1 MTDRAGRLI
10 AFEGIDGCGKS
21 TQARILAASL
31 GALLT
36 HEPGATALGLALRRI
51 VLGHAGGHEP
61 VARAEALL
69 VAADRAQH
77 VTEVV
82 RPALDAGRW
91 VVTDRF
97 SASTLA
103 YQGYGKG
110 LAVPPLA
117 AVVDWAA
124 AGIVPDLTVL
134 VDVPLDVA
142 RARLSASPDRLE
154 RLDEAFFERVRA
166 GYLEM
171 AGRPGARP
179 DQGGSSWVVVDGS
192 GPVDAVRAVVASA
205 VKGSLGEAVRVG
217 DPAASL
223 EP

>member
-1 MTDRAGRLI
+1 MTDRTGRLI
-10 AFEGIDGCGKS
+10 ALEGIDGCGKS
-21 TQARILAASL
+21 TQARILAESL

-36 HEPGATALGLALRRI
+36 HEPGDTALGLTLRRI
-51 VLGHAGGHEP
+51 VLDDPGQHEP
-61 VARAEALL
+61 VVRAEALL
-69 VAADRAQH
+69 LAADRAQH

-82 RPALDAGRW
+82 RPALEAGRW

-124 AGIVPDLTVL
+124 GGIVPDLTVL
-134 VDVPLDVA
+134 VDVQLDVA
-142 RARLSASPDRLE
+142 RARLSVSRDRLE
-154 RLDEAFFERVRA
+154 RLDESFFERVRA

-171 AGRPGARP
+171 AGRA
-179 DQGGSSWVVVDGS
+179 GGSWVVVDGS
-192 GPVDAVRAVVASA
+192 GPVHAVRALVASA
-205 VKGSLGEAVRVG
+205 VQDRLGVAVGAGEGPVSG
-217 DPAASL
+217 L